1 MVAFGFLPQQFGR
14 WWVPTNGTL
23 PFYECRLS
31 GRDTLTLPYQKE
43 FELFALTSGR
53 DAKNFERE
61 CLCHH
66 SRPNHL
72 LKRSLFLFF
81 VASVSRDGTLK
92 LWELNDDGN
101 MRKTLQGTSKW
112 IYSCE
117 WSPDAKMMV
126 TTGDSRSVRFS
137 FYTFDN
143 ILKNISCVSI
153 IFMSICLRLNLE
165 HFMFVC
171 MF

>member
-1 MVAFGFLPQQFGR
+1 MVAFGFLPQHCKR

-23 PFYECRLS
+23 SFYECRLS
-31 GRDTLTLPYQKE
+31 GEDTLILPYAKE
-43 FELFALTSGR
+43 FFEFFYPHRWQGR
-53 DAKNFERE
+53 KDFGRE
-61 CLCHH
+61 CFCHR
-66 SRPNHL
+66 SRPSHL
-72 LKRSLFLFF
+72 LKRSLTIFIF

-143 ILKNISCVSI
+143 ILKNI
-153 IFMSICLRLNLE
+153 
-165 HFMFVC
+165 
-171 MF
+171 